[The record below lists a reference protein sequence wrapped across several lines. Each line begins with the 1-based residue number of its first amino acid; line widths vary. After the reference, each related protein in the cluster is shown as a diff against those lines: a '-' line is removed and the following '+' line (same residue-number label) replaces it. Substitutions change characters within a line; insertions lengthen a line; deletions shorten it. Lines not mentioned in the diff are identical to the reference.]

1 MPGGAREGAGA
12 PVGNN
17 NAGKGARFKRE
28 LQKVFDKLDHGV
40 EPGTAEQAILT
51 NYVMEAMAGDKDVRK
66 DLLDRIYGKPAQAI
80 TGGDE
85 DDQPVKFTAMVK
97 LVRPTD

>member
-1 MPGGAREGAGA
+1 MAGA

-28 LQKVFDKLDHGV
+28 LQKVFDKLDKGV

-66 DLLDRIYGKPAQAI
+66 DLLDRMYGKPAQAI

-85 DDQPVKFTAMVK
+85 EDAPVKFERVIK
-97 LVRPTD
+97 LVKATDGG